1 MDIFWRNSIRDHL
14 LVPRGSP
21 AIQWSRVTWSRPR
34 TNGRPLGN
42 NFGHLSIAF
51 PTFSPGFAVWSL
63 AWLRVASRGAVARG
77 FQWFCYQRMVVAR
90 VARGS
95 LRTLQQ
101 TRIFS
106 PKFNISWRFQI
117 LFSRMSLNFRAKLLF
132 WVLKIVLFVILARKL
147 LFIYSWKW
155 LPFCFW

>member
-1 MDIFWRNSIRDHL
+1 MLKREHIAKVKNCSFSIYFQNSFIAMDIFWRNSIRDHL
-14 LVPRGSP
+14 LVPREFAP

-101 TRIFS
+101 TRIFNS
-106 PKFNISWRFQI
+106 KFNSTWIF
-117 LFSRMSLNFRAKLLF
+117 LMTLNFRAKKYHF
-132 WVLKIVLFVILARKL
+132 GF
-147 LFIYSWKW
+147 
-155 LPFCFW
+155 